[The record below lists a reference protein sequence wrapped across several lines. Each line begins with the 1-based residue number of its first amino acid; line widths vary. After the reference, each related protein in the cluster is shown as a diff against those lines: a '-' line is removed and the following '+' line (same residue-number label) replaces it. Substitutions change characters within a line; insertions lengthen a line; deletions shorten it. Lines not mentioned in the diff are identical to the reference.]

1 MPIKRTKS
9 IRILN
14 EIIEICTKWLQDISE
29 NNEDGKEILKEF
41 EEESVVEVLSDYI

>member
-14 EIIEICTKWLQDISE
+14 EIIEICTRWKQEILR
-29 NNEDGKEILKEF
+29 NTEDGKELLKEF
-41 EEESVVEVLSDYI
+41 EEESIIEVLSDYI

>member
-14 EIIEICTKWLQDISE
+14 EIIEICTKWLHDIRE
-29 NNEDGKEILKEF
+29 NNPDGKEILKEF

>member
-14 EIIEICTKWLQDISE
+14 EIIEICTKWLHDIRE
-29 NNEDGKEILKEF
+29 NNVDGKEILKEF